1 MNTTAAIVLGEEAH
15 IVAREPDGPRG
26 ESPLTAAERD
36 DYSNLILLC
45 PTDHTLIDKA
55 PEDHSVEALLKIKAD
70 HEAWVRDSLGPKV
83 DQAEIR
89 WAQIVDQL
97 SDKLS
102 LDTWALDVHAFFD
115 GGPITLA
122 VTTEER
128 LRECALWIAKRPWP
142 AGQDKLKAA
151 IRNMGIFLNEL
162 LSEFNV
168 YAELRNGGER
178 RRYPAFYKIPVW
190 DTELYN
196 SLLAEYRNNRTY
208 LSDLTLEITR
218 YINLFGDLVR
228 EDLDP
233 SFRHDEGLTE
243 VLAEGQPL
251 EYGAYVPQFA
261 REDLEVALETQ
272 ALVAFKDSRASRS
285 PRFKW

>member
-1 MNTTAAIVLGEEAH
+1 MNTDGSIVTGHEAH
-15 IVAREPDGPRG
+15 IVGREENGPRG
-26 ESPLTAAERD
+26 KSSLTPEERD
-36 DYSNLILLC
+36 DYKNLMLLC
-45 PTDHTLIDKA
+45 PTHHTEIDKA
-55 PEDHSVEALLKIKAD
+55 PLDYPVDYLRQIKAD
-70 HEAWVRDSLGPKV
+70 HEAWVRETLGAEV
-83 DQAEIR
+83 DKTELR
-89 WAQIVDQL
+89 WAQLVDQL
-97 SDKLS
+97 AEKLS
-102 LDTWALDVHAFFD
+102 LDTWAADVHAFFD

-168 YAELRNGGER
+168 YAELHGGGEW
-178 RRYPAFYKIPVW
+178 RRYPAFYKISVW
-190 DTELYN
+190 DTELYD
-196 SLLAEYRNNRTY
+196 SLLAKYKGNRTY

-228 EDLDP
+228 ADLDP
-233 SFRHDEGLTE
+233 SFRDDEGLVE
-243 VLAEGQPL
+243 VLVEGLPL

-261 REDLEVALETQ
+261 EEDLEVALGDH
-272 ALVAFKDSRASRS
+272 ALVAFKDSRASRA